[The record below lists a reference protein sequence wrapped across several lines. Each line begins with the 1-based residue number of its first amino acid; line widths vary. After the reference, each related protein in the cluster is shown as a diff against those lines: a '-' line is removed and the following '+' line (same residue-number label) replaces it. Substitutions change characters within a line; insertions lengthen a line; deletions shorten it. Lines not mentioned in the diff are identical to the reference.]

1 MAERHGARAA
11 GAVVVVGLV
20 VAGCPVS
27 PLPRGFASAC
37 YADEN
42 GAGFETRIDVVHTG
56 VHRVPP
62 AESAG
67 IPDALFDCGEAA
79 AVGEFV
85 DVDGLRFWIAADVFF
100 GEASLVP
107 RRVFDDID
115 VDSDDVSVEVVFD
128 RNFPAFSSRLVVRD
142 GPRVHLA
149 LESDVDAP
157 ADAGGLGVVD
167 GGAGDERKTY
177 CGAERPLA
185 LALTDDD
192 GGASVAF
199 GERVDV
205 VVDGHGVRVVNF
217 GSVAYGAAD
226 PNCFDVPSNQSRFGW
241 VAFDDPR

>member
-1 MAERHGARAA
+1 MAEAR
-11 GAVVVVGLV
+11 GAVGVAVGLV
-20 VAGCPVS
+20 ALVAAGCPVG

-42 GAGFETRIDVVHTG
+42 GAGFETRLDVVHTG
-56 VHRVPP
+56 VRRVPA

-67 IPDALFDCGEAA
+67 IPDALFECGEAA
-79 AVGEFV
+79 VVGEFV
-85 DVDGLRFWIAADVFF
+85 DVDGLRFWVAADVFF

-115 VDSDDVSVEVVFD
+115 AASDDVTVAVAFD
-128 RNFPAFSSRLVVRD
+128 RFFPAFSSRIVVSD
-142 GPRVHLA
+142 GPRVHFA

-157 ADAGGLGVVD
+157 ADAGGLGVAD
-167 GGAGDERKTY
+167 GGQGDERRTY
-177 CGAERPLA
+177 CGVERPIA
-185 LALTDDD
+185 VALTHDD
-192 GGASVAF
+192 GAASVAF

-217 GSVAYGAAD
+217 GSVAYGQAD
-226 PNCFDVPSNQSRFGW
+226 PNCFDVPSNESRFGW